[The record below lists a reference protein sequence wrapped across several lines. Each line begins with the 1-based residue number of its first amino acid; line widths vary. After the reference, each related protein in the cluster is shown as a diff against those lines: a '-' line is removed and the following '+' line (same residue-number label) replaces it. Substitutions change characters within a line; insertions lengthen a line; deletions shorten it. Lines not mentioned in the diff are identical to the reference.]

1 MLMDETS
8 SLCQPLAG
16 EDPGRGEGVQ
26 ALAVA
31 GSTTF
36 TEGCTLRGGR
46 GEGWRADIVE
56 RGGNS

>member
-36 TEGCTLRGGR
+36 TGKAAPS
-46 GEGWRADIVE
+46 GEGAVRD
-56 RGGNS
+56 GGLTS